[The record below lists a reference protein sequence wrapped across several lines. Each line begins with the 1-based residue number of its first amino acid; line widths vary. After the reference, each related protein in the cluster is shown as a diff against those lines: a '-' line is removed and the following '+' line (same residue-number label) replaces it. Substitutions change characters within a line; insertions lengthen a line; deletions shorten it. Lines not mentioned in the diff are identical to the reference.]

1 LELELACTI
10 TLYVPAGVPVC
21 CGCELLMPAPPPHET
36 VRNNS
41 SNGASHR
48 YRGQRSGDRFGRRTP
63 GTNNIP
69 REKVHN
75 HDAGRED
82 PGAEAGRGRAAVMR
96 AVVTTL
102 VVKVVGV
109 VALKARV
116 EGREQ
121 VEPAGAPVQ
130 EREAVPLIPSPP
142 IERV

>member
-1 LELELACTI
+1 
-10 TLYVPAGVPVC
+10 
-21 CGCELLMPAPPPHET
+21 MPAPPPQET
-36 VRNNS
+36 VRNKS

-48 YRGQRSGDRFGRRTP
+48 YRVQRREDRLGRRTP

-69 REKVHN
+69 RENVHN

-82 PGAEAGRGRAAVMR
+82 AGAEAGRGRAAVMR

-102 VVKVVGV
+102 MVKVVGV

-130 EREAVPLIPSPP
+130 EREAVPLIPPPP

>member
-1 LELELACTI
+1 
-10 TLYVPAGVPVC
+10 
-21 CGCELLMPAPPPHET
+21 LLTPAPPPQEI
-36 VRNNS
+36 VS
-41 SNGASHR
+41 SNSTSGDSHR
-48 YRGQRSGDRFGRRTP
+48 YRGQRREDCLGRRTP

-82 PGAEAGRGRAAVMR
+82 AGAEAGRGRAAAVR

-102 VVKVVGV
+102 MVKVVGV
-109 VALKARV
+109 VALKDRL
-116 EGREQ
+116 EGREH